1 MNTYEALQKHL
12 TVHVYK
18 RGRNAG
24 KAPADFSKRNATHFL
39 VEHQR
44 SDDTMRVVMHQTALL
59 TAHKDGR
66 VVLNTNRW
74 YGAPTTKK
82 CMNTALYRFVG
93 TGPSLHTGVMLGAR
107 QPLLYVNQKAY
118 RYYDGM
124 ELDAAGN
131 ITSELQPFDMRRIA
145 RAESKEFAKELKES
159 GFTDMFKLLYETATE
174 PDQNK
179 RTLYLSANNLRAIVT
194 NPDFSDNWPRLIQHV
209 KYERIGWS
217 YVVRERRA
225 AWEMLMSVCKR
236 DMYETR
242 PSTVFSK

>member
-24 KAPADFSKRNATHFL
+24 KAPADSSKRNATHFL

-74 YGAPTTKK
+74 YGAPTTEK

-174 PDQNK
+174 PD
-179 RTLYLSANNLRAIVT
+179 ANDRFFFTTVKETIT
-194 NPDFSDNWPRLIQHV
+194 NPDLSDMWPRLIQHV
-209 KYERIGWS
+209 KYDRIRWGS

-225 AWEMLMSVCKR
+225 AWAMLMSVCKR
-236 DMYETR
+236 DMYETL

>member
-1 MNTYEALQKHL
+1 
-12 TVHVYK
+12 
-18 RGRNAG
+18 
-24 KAPADFSKRNATHFL
+24 
-39 VEHQR
+39 
-44 SDDTMRVVMHQTALL
+44 
-59 TAHKDGR
+59 
-66 VVLNTNRW
+66 
-74 YGAPTTKK
+74 
-82 CMNTALYRFVG
+82 
-93 TGPSLHTGVMLGAR
+93 
-107 QPLLYVNQKAY
+107 
-118 RYYDGM
+118 M

-131 ITSELQPFDMRRIA
+131 ITSELQPFDMKRIA

-236 DMYETR
+236 DMYETL